1 MRIPFGALAFALLLS
16 LASAQQFEAYF
27 SENSSVFY
35 LQVFELAYPGHYGG
49 YNVSIRVSPY
59 PSSVR
64 VSGEEASQSALANE
78 IGRLANERVL
88 ETSCDPSRLLIASWS
103 SSYCSNTG
111 QWADCAQEPACAKPS
126 PISQPAGAPGIIPA
140 VGSAA
145 KEMSQQAYDGSTPLA
160 PSLGAATE
168 AQRKA
173 SQEGGIPPEPAIT
186 LDQLIPLLGIFV
198 AAVVASYLILQQRQ
212 VTEQLDPQSERLLE
226 NETRAGIMEELESAD
241 KIPTDLSAKLGKSK
255 ATIVEHLETLLE
267 AGFVEKL
274 ATPGKKFVFYRLT
287 RKGKQA
293 LLRRAG

>member
-1 MRIPFGALAFALLLS
+1 MKFISGALAFALLLS
-16 LASAQQFEAYF
+16 LVSAQEFSAYF
-27 SENSSVFY
+27 SPNSSAMAFSVLNLTY
-35 LQVFELAYPGHYGG
+35 EGHYGNYTVEVG
-49 YNVSIRVSPY
+49 VYPP

-64 VSGEEASQSALANE
+64 VSGAGASQSALANE
-78 IGRLANERVL
+78 IGWLMNQRAL
-88 ETSCDPSRLLIASWS
+88 ETSCDPSRLLIASWTA
-103 SSYCSNTG
+103 SYCNNTG

-126 PISQPAGAPGIIPA
+126 PIPQPAGAPGIIPA

-160 PSLGAATE
+160 PSLGMATE

-198 AAVVASYLILQQRQ
+198 AAIVASYLILQQRQ
-212 VTEQLDPQSERLLE
+212 VTEQLDPQAERLLE

-255 ATIVEHLETLLE
+255 ATIVEHLETLLG